1 MHSRLCNPAAY
12 LPGNQNAYMA
22 FAVLC
27 FSLTQFDLDF
37 ECSLP
42 TVLSLV
48 QSGITWYGDGGYLS
62 KKLLPVWRL
71 T

>member
-1 MHSRLCNPAAY
+1 MHSCLCNPAAY
-12 LPGNQNAYMA
+12 LPGNQNACMA

-42 TVLSLV
+42 TVLSPGSV
-48 QSGITWYGDGGYLS
+48 RDNM
-62 KKLLPVWRL
+62 VW
-71 T
+71 